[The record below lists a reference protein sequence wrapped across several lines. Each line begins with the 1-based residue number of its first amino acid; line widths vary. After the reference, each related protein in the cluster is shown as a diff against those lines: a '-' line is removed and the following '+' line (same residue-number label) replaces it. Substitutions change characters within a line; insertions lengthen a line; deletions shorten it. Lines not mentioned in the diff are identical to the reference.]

1 MTAFRARRVGGGTD
15 LTYDFRMAT
24 ARERRLFP
32 RVDVSAP
39 IFARPLARNPH
50 LARGDAIGGALL
62 NASRGG
68 VAFVCPEA
76 VSPGDLVELAVRTGD
91 EVPRSWSA
99 TAASS
104 RATGAPRETVVR
116 CSFVEPTRDMT
127 WIDALLGEIDPAP
140 AAAG

>member
-1 MTAFRARRVGGGTD
+1 MDGTD

-39 IFARPLARNPH
+39 IFARPLSRDPQ
-50 LARGDAIGGALL
+50 LARGDALSGVLL

-68 VAFVCPEA
+68 VAFACPTP
-76 VSPGDLVELAVRTGD
+76 VSTGDLVELAVRTGD
-91 EVPRSWSA
+91 GSA
-99 TAASS
+99 VLERYGRVVACDQLAD
-104 RATGAPRETVVR
+104 ETVVR

-127 WIDALLGEIDPAP
+127 WIDALLGEASDAAP

>member
-1 MTAFRARRVGGGTD
+1 
-15 LTYDFRMAT
+15 MAT

-39 IFARPLARNPH
+39 IFARPLARDPH

-91 EVPRSWSA
+91 GSA
-99 TAASS
+99 VLERYGRVVACDRLAA
-104 RATGAPRETVVR
+104 ETVVR

-127 WIDALLGEIDPAP
+127 WIDALLGETDPAP

>member
-1 MTAFRARRVGGGTD
+1 MLVNGTD
-15 LTYDFRMAT
+15 LAYHFRMAT

-39 IFARPLARNPH
+39 IFARPLSRDPQ
-50 LARGDAIGGALL
+50 LARGDAIGGVLL

-68 VAFVCPEA
+68 IAFACPEA

-91 EVPRSWSA
+91 GSPVLERYGRVVACERVA
-99 TAASS
+99 D
-104 RATGAPRETVVR
+104 ETVVR
-116 CSFVEPTRDMT
+116 CSFVEPTRDLT
-127 WIDALLGEIDPAP
+127 WVDALLGEASDPAP